1 MRRRVA
7 PALFLAVAVPAL
19 AVMAMLH
26 LVEGR
31 AEDVG
36 FAEVIGVLGSWLG
49 LGGEVS
55 ETPEFMI
62 ISIRLPR
69 LLVAIFA
76 GASLSMAGAVMQ
88 AVFRNPLA
96 SPEIIGT
103 TAGSS
108 LGGVLAIIMGVASF
122 SVFAVPVMSFTVGL
136 LVTLLVFSLA
146 GSGGKFSVT
155 SLLLAGIAVNTLVGS
170 LTAFL
175 VVLSFG
181 KFNESSD
188 VVFWLM
194 GGLDA
199 RTFDHVLITGGGLV
213 LLGGALVPFLRDMD
227 LLTLRDES
235 AASLGLDVAK
245 VRQVLLLLACGLT
258 AATVANTGGITFIGL
273 VVPHMARLL
282 VGPAHRGLLPCAA
295 VLGALVLVI
304 SDYVCRLAPQEVN
317 LRLGVVTSMLGAP
330 FFLVLLVRHRR
341 GGAL

>member
-1 MRRRVA
+1 M
-7 PALFLAVAVPAL
+7 
-19 AVMAMLH
+19 
-26 LVEGR
+26 
-31 AEDVG
+31 
-36 FAEVIGVLGSWLG
+36 
-49 LGGEVS
+49 
-55 ETPEFMI
+55 
-62 ISIRLPR
+62 
-69 LLVAIFA
+69 
-76 GASLSMAGAVMQ
+76 
-88 AVFRNPLA
+88 
-96 SPEIIGT
+96 
-103 TAGSS
+103 
-108 LGGVLAIIMGVASF
+108 
-122 SVFAVPVMSFTVGL
+122 
-136 LVTLLVFSLA
+136 TLLVFSLA

-175 VVLSFG
+175 VVLSIG

-273 VVPHMARLL
+273 VVPHMALALGR
-282 VGPAHRGLLPCAA
+282 AARGQVA
-295 VLGALVLVI
+295 
-304 SDYVCRLAPQEVN
+304 
-317 LRLGVVTSMLGAP
+317 
-330 FFLVLLVRHRR
+330 RR
-341 GGAL
+341 GRVHEDNR